1 MEVQLVKDD
10 KTALVFG
17 ATGLIGGYCLNFL
30 LASPAYKKVRVFVRK
45 ELDFENEKLEQHKI
59 DFDKLE
65 DYKDIIKGDD
75 LFCCLGTTMR
85 KAGSK
90 EAFRKVDYDYGFQI
104 AKIAEEQGVNQ
115 FLLVS
120 SVGADP
126 DSIFFYSQVK
136 GELEDALKKM
146 DFWSTHIFQP
156 SVLLGKRNENRW
168 GEQLAGRL
176 AKGFDFLTGGLL
188 TKYSPVEA
196 EVVAKAMV
204 IAAQGFDS
212 GLQIYP
218 SHILQK
224 LAKNEERLRLK

>member
-10 KTALVFG
+10 KTALLFG

-30 LASPAYKKVRVFVRK
+30 LASPAYNKVKVFTRK
-45 ELDFENEKLEQHKI
+45 ELDFDNEKLEQHKI

-65 DYKDIIKGDD
+65 NYKDLIKGDD
-75 LFCCLGTTMR
+75 VFCCLGTTMR
-85 KAGSK
+85 KAGNK

-104 AKIAEEQGVNQ
+104 AKIAEKQGVNQ

-120 SVGADP
+120 SVGADA
-126 DSIFFYSQVK
+126 DSVFFYNQVK
-136 GELEDALKKM
+136 GELEDAVKKM

-204 IAAQGFDS
+204 VAAQGLDS

-224 LAKNEERLRLK
+224 IAKNEERLRLK